1 MAQTRRQFIAGG
13 DMRTPVK
20 FYKANTD
27 DEFMPGESVSELY
40 YQCFANV
47 YPPSEKD
54 LNATDNQASIS
65 MVTWFPVGLEIT
77 NDMYFEIDLPR
88 YKDKQYNISLVEDD
102 TDNHYNIKVVGE
114 LAG

>member
-1 MAQTRRQFIAGG
+1 MAQTRRQFITGG

-47 YPPSEKD
+47 YPPSE
-54 LNATDNQASIS
+54 TTGNQ
-65 MVTWFPVGLEIT
+65 VTIV
-77 NDMYFEIDLPR
+77 M
-88 YKDKQYNISLVEDD
+88 
-102 TDNHYNIKVVGE
+102 
-114 LAG
+114 LAWLSVMLRSFSDGG